1 MVQVL
6 LTGFEPFAGEPENP
20 SSRVAELAAEELRRR
35 GYDAASAT
43 LPVSFRR
50 CGTELL
56 RLLEKARPRVCVALG
71 LSGGISHIRVER
83 VAVNLKDAGKP
94 DNDGE
99 QPVDEPIDPGGP
111 AAYFS
116 TLPTRLILERLREEG
131 IPAALSYSAGT
142 FLCNFA
148 MYTLLRHSELK
159 GYPARVGLL
168 HLPYT
173 PEIASRKP
181 GPPPSLPLELQV
193 RAAVIA
199 ALLSLEQ
206 A

>member
-6 LTGFEPFAGEPENP
+6 LTGFGPFADEPENP

-35 GYDAASAT
+35 GYEAASAT

-50 CGTELL
+50 CGAEIR
-56 RLLEKARPRVCVALG
+56 RLLEELRPRVCVALG
-71 LSGGISHIRVER
+71 LSGGISHVRVER
-83 VAVNLKDAGKP
+83 VAVNMKDARRP

-116 TLPTRLILERLREEG
+116 TLPTRLILEKLREEG

-159 GYPARVGLL
+159 GYPARAGFL

-173 PEIASRKP
+173 PEIAARKP
-181 GPPPSLPLELQV
+181 GPPPSLPLDLQV
-193 RAAVIA
+193 KAAVIA
-199 ALLSLEQ
+199 AILSLEK